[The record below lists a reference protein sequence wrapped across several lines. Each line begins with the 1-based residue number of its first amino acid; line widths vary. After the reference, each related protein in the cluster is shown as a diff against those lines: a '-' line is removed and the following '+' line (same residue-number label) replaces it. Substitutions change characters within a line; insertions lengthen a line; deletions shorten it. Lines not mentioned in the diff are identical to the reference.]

1 MQLGGHFVRREKNK
15 EYTRNLLIEAA
26 MELFKKQEYQK
37 TKIEE
42 IVRAAGVSKPT
53 FFAYFKSKE
62 QLLYEFDLQQLMT
75 FEVTMKSQLNNHD
88 DLAINLRKA
97 IVYMADNLHTT
108 SMITQNMMH
117 LLTINEDYK
126 RLLSDM
132 FARFHTVTKEIID
145 YGQHHKIVTMDIPS
159 EEIATDIIN
168 IYIGSLVNWVISN
181 GAESLVVR
189 MGNTL
194 DHFLSAITIK
204 N

>member
-1 MQLGGHFVRREKNK
+1 MRREKNK
-15 EYTRNLLIEAA
+15 EFTKNLLIEAA

-37 TKIEE
+37 TTIEE

-62 QLLYEFDLQQLMT
+62 QILYEFDLQQLKT
-75 FEVTMKSQLNNHD
+75 FEFTMKSQLNNHD
-88 DLAINLRKA
+88 DLLINLRKA

-108 SMITQNMMH
+108 SMITQNMLH

-132 FARFHTVTKEIID
+132 FVMFQTVTKEIID
-145 YGQHHKIVTMDIPS
+145 YGQQHKIVIMDITS
-159 EEIATDIIN
+159 EEIATDIVN
-168 IYIGSLVNWVISN
+168 IYVGSLVTWVISN
-181 GAESLVVR
+181 GAASLEVH

-194 DHFLSAITIK
+194 DHFLSAINIK
-204 N
+204 IK

>member
-1 MQLGGHFVRREKNK
+1 MRREKNK
-15 EYTRNLLIEAA
+15 EFTKNLLIEAA

-37 TKIEE
+37 TTIEE

-62 QLLYEFDLQQLMT
+62 QILYEFDLQQLKT
-75 FEVTMKSQLNNHD
+75 FEFTMKSQLNNHD
-88 DLAINLRKA
+88 DLLINLRKA

-108 SMITQNMMH
+108 SMITQNMLH

-132 FARFHTVTKEIID
+132 FVMFQTVTKEIID
-145 YGQHHKIVTMDIPS
+145 YGQQHKIVIMDITS
-159 EEIATDIIN
+159 EEIATDIVN
-168 IYIGSLVNWVISN
+168 IYVGSLVTWVLSN
-181 GAESLVVR
+181 GAASLEVH

-194 DHFLSAITIK
+194 DHFLSAINIK
-204 N
+204 IK

>member
-1 MQLGGHFVRREKNK
+1 MRREKNK

-88 DLAINLRKA
+88 DLVINLRKA

-168 IYIGSLVNWVISN
+168 IYVGSLVNWVISN

>member
-53 FFAYFKSKE
+53 FFSYFKSKE

-88 DLAINLRKA
+88 DLVINLRKA

-168 IYIGSLVNWVISN
+168 IYVGSLVNWVISN

>member
-1 MQLGGHFVRREKNK
+1 VRREKNK

-62 QLLYEFDLQQLMT
+62 QILYEFDLQQLET
-75 FEVTMKSQLNNHD
+75 FEFTMNSQLYNHD
-88 DLAINLRKA
+88 DLVINLRKA
-97 IVYMADNLHTT
+97 IVFMAANLHTT

-132 FARFHTVTKEIID
+132 FAKFHTVTKEIID
-145 YGQHHKIVTMDIPS
+145 YGQHHKIISMDIPS
-159 EEIATDIIN
+159 EAIATDIVN
-168 IYIGSLVNWVISN
+168 LYVGSLVNWVISN
-181 GAESLVVR
+181 GAESLVER

-194 DHFLSAITIK
+194 DHFLSAITVK
-204 N
+204 K